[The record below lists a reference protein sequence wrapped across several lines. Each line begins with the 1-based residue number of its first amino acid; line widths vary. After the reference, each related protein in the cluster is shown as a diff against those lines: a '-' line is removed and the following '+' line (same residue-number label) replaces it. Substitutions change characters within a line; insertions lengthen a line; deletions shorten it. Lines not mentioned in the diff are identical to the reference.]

1 MVRNYHGFYLVKG
14 KSEGDVLHYGSEAH
28 DCSVVVDCGRGEVT
42 VRLREEHRGRSA
54 VTKQSA
60 DYNIIHEILNDPRL
74 AFMEEVVKPKRR
86 KSQDKN
92 DDEPLTFSISAFKD
106 PIKKSS
112 AAPKL
117 GSFRPSLDFGGG
129 LDLGSDLG
137 CSGPPLPKM
146 GPSHQ
151 LTRVEKLQLAE
162 TEKLKTKIISNKN
175 LGASSPSPSKQT
187 PVHQDL
193 LAMDY
198 LYKTKTRSELNFLK
212 RHLDH

>member
-1 MVRNYHGFYLVKG
+1 MTLIPT
-14 KSEGDVLHYGSEAH
+14 S
-28 DCSVVVDCGRGEVT
+28 
-42 VRLREEHRGRSA
+42 
-54 VTKQSA
+54 Q
-60 DYNIIHEILNDPRL
+60 ILNDPRL

-112 AAPKL
+112 AGPKL
-117 GSFRPSLDFGGG
+117 GGFRPSLDFGGG

-137 CSGPPLPKM
+137 GSGPPVPKL
-146 GPSHQ
+146 GPRPQ
-151 LTRVEKLQLAE
+151 LTRVEKMQLAE
-162 TEKLKTKIISNKN
+162 AEKLKSKITSKQN
-175 LGASSPSPSKQT
+175 LGANTSSPSKQT

-193 LAMDY
+193 LAIDY

-212 RHLDH
+212 RNLEKDVDTAEKKAKLSHKQNIEKYNSYLAAIPEQNELRRINWHKH